1 MTPEGKVEAHLK
13 RRVKELGGEV
23 RKVGWIGRANAPDRL
38 VLLPAQVPAE
48 VAYIARHVGAC
59 PRNLFIEL
67 KRPTKGA
74 TAAQAREHNRLRA
87 AGFVVLVL
95 NSIEAIDEVFG

>member
-1 MTPEGKVEAHLK
+1 MRESKVEEHLVK
-13 RRVKELGGEV
+13 RVKALGGEV

-38 VLLPAQVPAE
+38 VLFPQEKQWTLRYKDEQIVISHPFV
-48 VAYIARHVGAC
+48 
-59 PRNLFIEL
+59 EL

-74 TAAQAREHNRLRA
+74 TAAQAREHERLRA
-87 AGFVVLVL
+87 AGLVVLVL